1 MANLGTNGNADSRQ
15 LSRLKSERD
24 RFVKL
29 AFCWADILLE
39 LDADQSIVFAGGTT
53 LPILG
58 KTPDNLIGVSVE
70 SLIAPGDR
78 GLFRQLLAIT
88 RKQGRI
94 DGAVIRLEG
103 ARGVTP
109 PLALAG
115 YRMDEFE
122 SHFFLAL
129 RMGVLGE
136 ELDPLAPARDEE
148 TGLVEG
154 PAFAEIAAR
163 RMKELQAA
171 GEDVQMT
178 LVSMGEIDELRGR
191 LDEASQKSM
200 MTTVGA
206 CFRAHSL
213 TTDGAA
219 RIDKKNYGLV
229 HDSGLDVTS
238 LEQELR
244 DVTRDFDPTG
254 QGVEVAAA
262 TVAMG
267 DTTVSEEDM
276 ARSLLYVVNRFR
288 EDQGGE
294 FTIKRLST
302 NLSSLMDEAAQSVD
316 AFKRLIADASFDLAL
331 QPIVDVRRGAIHHY
345 EALARFRSQGRD
357 ESPFK
362 QITFAEETGMIADF
376 DLAVVD
382 KAIAWL
388 GQWPR
393 NTSRYRVAVNIS
405 GHSVGQDRYV
415 STLHKRLRENAWV
428 QDKLLFEITESSRM
442 ADLESAN
449 NFIQGLRKA
458 GHHVCLDDFGAGAA
472 SFQYLSALDVD
483 VVKLDGSAIRNA
495 QKGPKGRAFLTAL
508 SALCRSLAVETIAEM
523 IDKEEGLFFVRE
535 CGVDY
540 VQGYLFG
547 RPSRNIKDF
556 DPLPKA
562 ELFKRRQ

>member
-1 MANLGTNGNADSRQ
+1 MANLGTNGNADSKQ

-58 KTPDNLIGVSVE
+58 KSPDNLIGMSVE
-70 SLIAPGDR
+70 SLIASGDR
-78 GLFRQLLAIT
+78 GLFRQLLSIT

-115 YRMDEFE
+115 YRMDEFD
-122 SHFFLAL
+122 SHFFLAF
-129 RMGVLGE
+129 RMGALGE
-136 ELDPLAPARDEE
+136 EIDPLAPARDEE

-154 PAFAEIAAR
+154 TAFAEIAAR
-163 RMKELQAA
+163 RMKELKAA
-171 GEDVQMT
+171 GEDVRMT

-213 TTDGAA
+213 TADSAA
-219 RIDKKNYGLV
+219 RIDEKNYGLV
-229 HDSGLDVTS
+229 HDSGLDVS
-238 LEQELR
+238 FLEQELR
-244 DVTRDFDPTG
+244 EVTRDFDPTG

-262 TVAMG
+262 TVDVG
-267 DTTVSEEDM
+267 DSSVSEEDM

-288 EDQGGE
+288 EDQGGA

-302 NLSSLMDEAAQSVD
+302 NLNALMDEAAQSVD
-316 AFKRLIADASFDLAL
+316 AFKRLIAEASFDLAL
-331 QPIVDVRRGAIHHY
+331 QPIVDVRSGEIHHY
-345 EALARFRSQGRD
+345 EALARFRSQGKD

-405 GHSVGQDRYV
+405 GHSVGSDLYV
-415 STLHKRLRENAWV
+415 STLHRRLRDNAWV

-442 ADLESAN
+442 ADLDSAN
-449 NFIQGLRKA
+449 TFIQGLRKA

-508 SALCRSLAVETIAEM
+508 SALCKSLAVETIAEM
-523 IDKEEGLFFVRE
+523 IDKEEGLFFVRD

-547 RPSRNIKDF
+547 RPSKSVKDF

-562 ELFKRRQ
+562 ELFKRRR

>member
-1 MANLGTNGNADSRQ
+1 MASPGTNGNAESTQ

-39 LDADQSIVFAGGTT
+39 LDSNCTVVFAGGTT

-58 KTPDNLIGVSVE
+58 SAPDKLIGKSAE
-70 SLIAPGDR
+70 SLIAPPDR

-94 DGAVIRLEG
+94 DGATIRMEG

-115 YRMDEFE
+115 YRMDEFDN
-122 SHFFLAL
+122 HFFLAM
-129 RMGVLGE
+129 RMGALGE
-136 ELDPLAPARDEE
+136 DIDPLGPARDEE
-148 TGLVEG
+148 TGLIEG
-154 PAFAEIAAR
+154 SDFAEVAAKR
-163 RMKELQAA
+163 LTELQAA
-171 GEDVQMT
+171 GEDAKMT
-178 LVSMGEIDELRGR
+178 LVSMGEISELHGS
-191 LDEASQKSM
+191 LHADMQKMM

-206 CFRAHSL
+206 CFRAHSV
-213 TTDGAA
+213 TGDGAG
-219 RIDKKNYGLV
+219 RIDDTNYGLV
-229 HDSGLDVTS
+229 HDVDLDVAAF
-238 LEQELR
+238 EQELQ

-254 QGVEVAAA
+254 NGVEVATA
-262 TVAMG
+262 TVSMG
-267 DTTVSEEDM
+267 DVAVSEEDM
-276 ARSLLYVVNRFR
+276 AKSLLYVVNRFR
-288 EDQGGE
+288 EAQGGE
-294 FTIKRLST
+294 FTIKNLST
-302 NLSSLMDEAAQSVD
+302 NLSSLMSEAAESVD
-316 AFKRLIADASFDLAL
+316 AFRRLIAEASFDLAL
-331 QPIVDVRRGAIHHY
+331 QPIVDVRNGAVHHY
-345 EALARFRSQGRD
+345 EALARFHSQGKD

-376 DLAVVD
+376 DLAVLD
-382 KAIAWL
+382 KAIGWL
-388 GQWPR
+388 GQFPR

-405 GHSVGQDRYV
+405 GHSVSSDKYV
-415 STLHKRLRENAWV
+415 STLHKRLRENGWV

-442 ADLESAN
+442 ADLDAAN
-449 NFIQGLRKA
+449 DFIQGLRKA

-508 SALCRSLAVETIAEM
+508 SALCRSLTVETIAEM
-523 IDKEEGLFFVRE
+523 VDKEEGLFFVRD

-540 VQGYLFG
+540 VQGFLFG
-547 RPSRNIKDF
+547 RPSRNVKDF

-562 ELFKRRQ
+562 ELFSRRR